1 MKIEEMTLAL
11 SKIPL
16 LTSKETKIFFEENNN
31 LCFELE
37 GEIWQWNRKYW
48 NHQDLVT
55 LKDDMERNYP

>member
-16 LTSKETKIFFEENNN
+16 LTSKEPKIFFEENNN